1 MFIYLIGIE
10 IFFLGIDL
18 FIVTEFTLTRT
29 EHTEITGDYFWGK
42 NLSKHL
48 NFSAYFRLTKGERSH
63 AHTLLMDRTY
73 VKSARTVFVNLMGH
87 LIIAVTVLR
96 SASQE
101 TVLSIWRVG
110 NQ

>member
-10 IFFLGIDL
+10 IFFLGKDL

-42 NLSKHL
+42 NLSKYL
-48 NFSAYFRLTKGERSH
+48 SFSAYFRLTKGERSH
-63 AHTLLMDRTY
+63 AHTLLVERTY
-73 VKSARTVFVNLMGH
+73 VKSARTVFVEH
-87 LIIAVTVLR
+87 QADPIIAVTVLIP
-96 SASQE
+96 ASQE
-101 TVLSIWRVG
+101 RVLSIWRVG